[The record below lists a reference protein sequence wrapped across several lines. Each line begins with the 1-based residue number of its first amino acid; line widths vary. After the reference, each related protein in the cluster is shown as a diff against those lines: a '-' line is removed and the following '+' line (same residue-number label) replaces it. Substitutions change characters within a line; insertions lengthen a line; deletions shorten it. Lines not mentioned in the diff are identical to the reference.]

1 MINSIPT
8 IEPKDNNVFGN
19 ITNKRLPS
27 DYWLS
32 VKQDKLVKKNE
43 KNKIIMS
50 PDEARATNNAKLI
63 GMSIAGATVL
73 TAASLF
79 FLLKGGPKGLSK
91 NFRKFRDT
99 LEKKVQNSKLNNT
112 GNSWIN
118 KSYIYLIRKLDVAQQ
133 KFEAVNNFT
142 TLKDI
147 LFKKLMYNDFGLKPL
162 KITGNTNFGK
172 KIHDGI
178 TRIFEKIG
186 RQSVVNSYN
195 STAGKITERKL
206 ICSNVEKNILL
217 GNTYDII
224 EINGLRQTK
233 AQWLSQIN
241 DMNKQLDSTYDKY
254 FNKNALT
261 FRYLKVKKAAESLK
275 LNFDKLR
282 VFLSKDLI
290 NSFMAENVI
299 IKEKTAMQNLVK
311 GYRRSLS
318 YSIADLAKDADDKI
332 INMTQLISYKDMDK
346 INKLNRIRQDFK
358 LMNKSN
364 SMDSNLK
371 FKIINSIEDFR
382 EEILTSIRTKSID
395 DSVARDLLDG
405 LDDLK
410 KSVTQF
416 KQGQIENILEIYRK
430 ILSPEDYAAV
440 ETAYKNGVKSL
451 DKSIHIET
459 EEFISKVRDLTTG
472 GAPTDIL
479 TILGSLA
486 TLGYN
491 LGKSDNNEQRTS
503 ISLKYGIPAIAGIG
517 VSLYCNA
524 KLFAGT
530 KSLLIG
536 SISTLIINKIG
547 SWADELLKKHREKK
561 KLSSSAKDIG
571 NSANNQTL
579 DLTTK
584 DVKVVE
590 TDKKPVQA

>member
-8 IEPKDNNVFGN
+8 IETKDNNVFGN
-19 ITNKRLPS
+19 VTKKRLPS
-27 DYWLS
+27 DYWLPA
-32 VKQDKLVKKNE
+32 KQDKFVKKSQ
-43 KNKIIMS
+43 KNKIIMT

-79 FLLKGGPKGLSK
+79 FILKGGPKGLSK
-91 NFRKFRDT
+91 NFRKFRDA

-112 GNSWIN
+112 GNRWIN
-118 KSYIYLIRKLDVAQQ
+118 KYYVYLIRKLDVAQQ

-142 TLKDI
+142 TLKDM

-186 RQSVVNSYN
+186 RQSVVNSYKKTLGN
-195 STAGKITERKL
+195 IAERKL
-206 ICSNVEKNILL
+206 LCSNIERNILS
-217 GNTYDII
+217 GNSYELV

-241 DMNKQLDSTYDKY
+241 DMNKALETSYDKY

-261 FRYLKVKKAAESLK
+261 FRYLKVKKAAEALK
-275 LNFDKLR
+275 LNFAKLK
-282 VFLSKDLI
+282 VFLSKDMI

-299 IKEKTAMQNLVK
+299 SDEKTAIQKLVK
-311 GYRRSLS
+311 GYRRNLS
-318 YSIADLAKDADDKI
+318 YSISDLANDADDKI
-332 INMTQLISYKDMDK
+332 INMTQLISYKDIDK
-346 INKLNRIRQDFK
+346 IRMLNRIRQDFK
-358 LMNKSN
+358 LFGKSGIADN
-364 SMDSNLK
+364 NLK
-371 FKIINSIEDFR
+371 FKIMNGIEAFR
-382 EEILTSIRTKSID
+382 KEILASIRKKTLDEKI
-395 DSVARDLLDG
+395 AKDLLDN
-405 LDDLK
+405 LDELK
-410 KSVTQF
+410 TSLTQF
-416 KQGQIENILEIYRK
+416 KQGQVENILDIYRK
-430 ILSPEDYAAV
+430 ILTPEEYASV
-440 ETAYKNGVKSL
+440 EAAYKKNIKSL
-451 DKSIHIET
+451 DKSIQIET

-491 LGKSDNNEQRTS
+491 LGKADDNEQRTS

-536 SISTLIINKIG
+536 SISTVIINKIG
-547 SWADELLKKHREKK
+547 AWADELLKKHREKK
-561 KLSSSAKDIG
+561 TLASTNLNKETPL
-571 NSANNQTL
+571 NNKTNLTKNDNKKSVEL
-579 DLTTK
+579 DKTPIK
-584 DVKVVE
+584 S
-590 TDKKPVQA
+590 